1 MERIRAI
8 KTQLEKNLKLPLTPL
23 DLKAD
28 FDYFNENL
36 KDPLA
41 KQMAM
46 NWIMNKLL
54 DNGYIVQI
62 MENGMIN
69 VTPNEAK

>member
-1 MERIRAI
+1 
-8 KTQLEKNLKLPLTPL
+8 
-23 DLKAD
+23 
-28 FDYFNENL
+28 
-36 KDPLA
+36 
-41 KQMAM
+41 MAM